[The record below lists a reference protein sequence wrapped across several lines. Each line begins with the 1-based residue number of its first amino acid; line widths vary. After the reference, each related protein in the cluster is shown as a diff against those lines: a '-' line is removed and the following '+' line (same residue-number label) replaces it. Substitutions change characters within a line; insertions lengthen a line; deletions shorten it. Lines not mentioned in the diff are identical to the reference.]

1 MKIGSIVRLKAD
13 APLLKEWQDILKD
26 YGIGIIVGYSDDNR
40 ERCWLVSW
48 PNKGFKQWRS
58 AENLE
63 VVSQ

>member
-13 APLLKEWQDILKD
+13 SPLLKEWQDILKD
-26 YGIGIIVGYSDDNR
+26 YGIGIIVGYSDDNI

-58 AENLE
+58 PEALE
-63 VVSQ
+63 VVSE

>member
-1 MKIGSIVRLKAD
+1 MKIGSAVRLKD
-13 APLLKEWQDILKD
+13 TSRLLAMQDILSD

-63 VVSQ
+63 VVSE